1 MHAGAA
7 HQAQDAQHLFGRD
20 GRAGVACAGFVSAKR
35 LCREFEHLMAR
46 SREDAQL
53 LDGFGALGS
62 LHCRVQPKVRDL
74 CVICRAGACA
84 QGKEGFVTIT
94 RRSKLLPKSTNCCL
108 RTMGQALDQQ
118 HRSKP
123 LSQHNDGAPPHADR
137 TSDTRCISTPKQERT
152 ACCKFH
158 TVCHYDAP
166 VNTTLSSSRTRWTLQ
181 FIKFSPCFWPFYT
194 APVSSTLSSLRSRW
208 MMVGR
213 AACRCASPAVIWMA
227 HRMPSSYV

>member
-84 QGKEGFVTIT
+84 QGKEGLSPL
-94 RRSKLLPKSTNCCL
+94 RADPNCC
-108 RTMGQALDQQ
+108 
-118 HRSKP
+118 RSP
-123 LSQHNDGAPPHADR
+123 Q
-137 TSDTRCISTPKQERT
+137 T
-152 ACCKFH
+152 AAYAQWAK
-158 TVCHYDAP
+158 
-166 VNTTLSSSRTRWTLQ
+166 R
-181 FIKFSPCFWPFYT
+181 
-194 APVSSTLSSLRSRW
+194 
-208 MMVGR
+208 
-213 AACRCASPAVIWMA
+213 
-227 HRMPSSYV
+227 